1 MIQNQNFPLANENRS
16 RPSLFLN
23 ILEPWRL
30 FSPRPAL
37 VFDMNGT
44 PIWWQPFGGSISDIT
59 LESEIIF
66 NRKELAIT
74 RLDGHL

>member
-1 MIQNQNFPLANENRS
+1 METDQDQVY
-16 RPSLFLN
+16 
-23 ILEPWRL
+23 
-30 FSPRPAL
+30 FSTYLSPEDCVPPPAL
-37 VFDMNGT
+37 VFDVNGT